1 VTNEFQI
8 SLKDLEDQAR
18 AAIERKN
25 NAKTTPKPVS
35 EPVTPEPLPIPTT
48 LVPIEELPMVE
59 KSKGGGHLA
68 KEDSEDLNQKDLEIL
83 SMLSLGADKTTIAAL
98 MDVDR
103 KTIYRL
109 LNSGRVDRLTKGAKK
124 LVSSLAPLAAE
135 LLRSEIAK
143 GNIEVAQAVL
153 KGLNIMRASVN
164 SGEAKTKITSVAEEI
179 VDNDGKTTKRV
190 IRSRETND

>member
-1 VTNEFQI
+1 MTNEFQI

-25 NAKTTPKPVS
+25 NAKTTPEPVS
-35 EPVTPEPLPIPTT
+35 EPITPEPLPTT

-59 KSKGGGHLA
+59 KSKGGGHLV
-68 KEDSEDLNQKDLEIL
+68 KTESDDLNQKDLEIL

-164 SGEAKTKITSVAEEI
+164 AGETKTKVTSVAEEI